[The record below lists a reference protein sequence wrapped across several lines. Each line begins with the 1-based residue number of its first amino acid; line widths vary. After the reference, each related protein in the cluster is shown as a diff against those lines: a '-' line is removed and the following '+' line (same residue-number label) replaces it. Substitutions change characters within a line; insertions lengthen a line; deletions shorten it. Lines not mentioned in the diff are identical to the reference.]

1 MGISPRTVKLKVK
14 GGGSASFTTER
25 QDEDIVLATFKARGK
40 DFKSVPKG
48 FLAIDPNSN
57 LVYTGFDADQ
67 DGIINVKKDSFAQHT
82 VQIAPFSNDI
92 TASEKLANQFS
103 SKKSKGKM
111 LFKPKELSQSLVAF
125 EAILSDERLSPS
137 TQLSDGD
144 PVFSTDGAYTY
155 TALINDIL
163 SAGL

>member
-1 MGISPRTVKLKVK
+1 
-14 GGGSASFTTER
+14 
-25 QDEDIVLATFKARGK
+25 
-40 DFKSVPKG
+40 
-48 FLAIDPNSN
+48 
-57 LVYTGFDADQ
+57 
-67 DGIINVKKDSFAQHT
+67 
-82 VQIAPFSNDI
+82 
-92 TASEKLANQFS
+92 
-103 SKKSKGKM
+103 M

-125 EAILSDERLSPS
+125 ETILSDERLSPS